1 MYSVDNTIV
10 YAHINEWQIM
20 KRKNTLSNEDIDKM
34 EKMVENNDE
43 DAGIKCAVYALM
55 DDKENAQKYFEKM
68 SEKEKADF
76 REFPIYRYVE

>member
-1 MYSVDNTIV
+1 
-10 YAHINEWQIM
+10 
-20 KRKNTLSNEDIDKM
+20 
-34 EKMVENNDE
+34 MVENNDE